1 MAWKMLILSLF
12 AIAAITDAVPAP
24 APHVVHEKRETL
36 HSRWV
41 KKDRVAS
48 HALLPM
54 RIGLT
59 QTGLENAHVHLM
71 DV

>member
-41 KKDRVAS
+41 KK
-48 HALLPM
+48 
-54 RIGLT
+54 
-59 QTGLENAHVHLM
+59 TGLENAHVHLM